1 MQLKSIHS
9 NDLLLPANSYTESLE
24 LIFQNLEGTRV
35 EQLKRWQLA
44 VPVM

>member
-9 NDLLLPANSYTESLE
+9 NDLLLPASSYTESLE